1 MIKVLTISMCSKGV
15 FLKIEV
21 ELVLMAVNIIG
32 LIHPLHKLQ
41 KGYISHTIFQPV
53 LFFLLM
59 SFDN

>member
-1 MIKVLTISMCSKGV
+1 MIKVLTIYMCSKGV
-15 FLKIEV
+15 FFENRSGISVK
-21 ELVLMAVNIIG
+21 AVNIIG

-59 SFDN
+59 SF